1 MEQEIKNLHTE
12 ITNLQLDRLS
22 KFNDQEARLKKLEA
36 DLVIIGNLITSF
48 TDIANQALREIKD
61 LEFRLNKR
69 INEVTLLIPKESK
82 KSRWFKY

>member
-22 KFNDQEARLKKLEA
+22 KFNDQEARLKKLETG
-36 DLVIIGNLITSF
+36 LTIIGNLITSF
-48 TDIANQALREIKD
+48 TDVVNQALREIKD

-69 INEVTLLIPKESK
+69 INEVTLLIPKEPK
-82 KSRWFKY
+82 KSRWFK